1 MILLQCNAE
10 PEYRCSATTT
20 YLGNDIF
27 MKFEMIF
34 LTHDK
39 QLHIRMSNHLY
50 TQYLYDHLQKTEL
63 SYLFLF
69 EVHKITTFTHCEQGL

>member
-1 MILLQCNAE
+1 
-10 PEYRCSATTT
+10 
-20 YLGNDIF
+20 

-39 QLHIRMSNHLY
+39 QLHIRTSNHLY

-63 SYLFLF
+63 IYLLPF
-69 EVHKITTFTHCEQGL
+69 EVHKITTLTHCEQGHRHTLKEIISCKYNNYVKSVN